1 MKRLISRMILTTL
14 LLLFFTTCVYVQGAK
29 DPVVDTTDKVSYY
42 LVKHR
47 DGRKQYIKS
56 GKSATIIIDLELL
69 NYLPNGIVEGWVKV
83 IPQKGEK
90 LFLEIQKKL
99 RDKGHDYANF
109 EYYKYSFEVDCIKKA
124 KRIKER
130 IISLGPSLT
139 EELYLLGAEKK
150 I

>member
-69 NYLPNGIVEGWVKV
+69 NYLLNGIVEGWVKA

-90 LFLEIQKKL
+90 LFLEIQK
-99 RDKGHDYANF
+99 
-109 EYYKYSFEVDCIKKA
+109 S
-124 KRIKER
+124 
-130 IISLGPSLT
+130 
-139 EELYLLGAEKK
+139 
-150 I
+150 